1 MDVPNPGVDAQA
13 GPKLPP
19 LDRRLLS
26 VMQSD
31 FPLAVAPFAVLAAQ
45 MGVSEREVIDRVVAL
60 QAAGVLRQVTPIFD
74 AEALGYSSCLV
85 AARVPEDKLAAAA
98 EIVNA
103 HPGVS
108 HNYRRTHAFNM
119 WFTIAVP
126 PSSDIDAHID
136 ALRRL
141 TGAASMRPL
150 PAIRRFKIGVSL
162 DVTGERDMFERSEPR
177 HTGGLA
183 EGAERPP
190 LTPRDIDVIRAVQGS
205 LPLRADPFA
214 DAARQLK
221 MSEDDLVDALRDLQ
235 RRGCLRRIAGILR
248 HRRVGFSANGM
259 AAWNVPESDIVAVGE
274 AMATYTAISHCYQ
287 RTTYDDWPYSL
298 FTMIH
303 ASSTAECDAFV
314 AQLAQKFG
322 LDDYAVLYSTTE
334 YKKVRPVYFS
344 PEVEEWERR
353 YVRAGA
359 G

>member
-1 MDVPNPGVDAQA
+1 VDVPNPGSESRGGMEMTA
-13 GPKLPP
+13 
-19 LDRRLLS
+19 LDRRMMS

-31 FPLAVAPFAVLAAQ
+31 FPLDVAPFAVLAGRL
-45 MGVSEREVIDRVVAL
+45 GVDEREVIERVVAL
-60 QAAGVLRQVTPIFD
+60 KAGGLLRQVTPIFD
-74 AEALGYSSCLV
+74 AEALGYASCLV
-85 AARVPEDKLAAAA
+85 AARVPEDRLAAAA

-126 PSSDIDAHID
+126 PASDIDAHID
-136 ALRRL
+136 ALRVLAR
-141 TGAASMRPL
+141 AESMRPL

-177 HTGGLA
+177 HTGGLP

-190 LTPRDIDVIRAVQGS
+190 LTPRDIEVLRAVQGD
-205 LPLRADPFA
+205 LPLRSHPFA
-214 DAARQLK
+214 DAGRRLS
-221 MSEDDLVDALRDLQ
+221 MSEDDLVEALRDLQ
-235 RRGCLRRIAGILR
+235 RRGCLRRLAGILR

-287 RTTYDDWPYSL
+287 RKTYDDWPYSL

-314 AQLAQKFG
+314 AQLAKTHG
-322 LDDYAVLYSTTE
+322 LADYAVLYSVTE

-353 YVRAGA
+353 WVGDAVR
-359 G
+359 